1 MTSRGPS
8 HTWPPTS
15 PDLDL
20 SPQRRLE
27 LSFSLASRAFR
38 LAGLA
43 VGLGLS
49 ALTAYQRSQA
59 QQMSSHAERH
69 GHLDA
74 TAGREVV
81 YCHACAGEWYRD
93 ENGLTCPECHGEI
106 TEIVCFPTLP
116 LPVQNANHYIQ
127 IDPANDPR
135 DFDHHS
141 SASTS
146 PEHHP
151 YDSDPEEADI
161 DEHAQHGFVFRR
173 SVRDGPNHPHH
184 HDPATAPTYE
194 RFWDMLNG
202 FGPRAPGGNGSF
214 PPSPGEHEQPQE
226 PNFGPRI
233 HRTTFTS
240 GPLGG
245 TTSVTIVSGPIHA
258 TSRGPAGAP
267 GGETFQEYAQPPFQL
282 AERPGGLRVTAIS
295 MTIGANQRASF
306 FQNML
311 RDIVPPPPAHNHGGE
326 EGAGGPPPGLARSL
340 QDILNLLNPAN
351 AMHGDAVYSQEAL
364 DRIITGLME
373 ANPQSNAA
381 PPATEEALKN
391 LERKPIDK
399 QMLGSEGKAECT
411 ICIDEMKEG
420 DMATF
425 LPCNHWFHEEC
436 VTLWLKEHNTCPICR
451 TPIEKTDRS
460 GNNNGGNGNNNNNN
474 NSGDGNQSQSPNPG
488 PNSDQPN
495 PFGTRASFTF
505 TPNQWTTFDSP
516 HSHTRSM
523 RFSRPP
529 SQSQSR
535 LNEALRTISNRQ
547 QERER
552 ERERERGET
561 SGFSYDTSRLQRRSS
576 HSPTSPRATAP
587 SEHGARMRQRSPSQ
601 SSRRSAA
608 DSDQQRRQSS
618 HGPISWLRDRFGG
631 GGPGNGPPRE
641 GRRE

>member
-1 MTSRGPS
+1 
-8 HTWPPTS
+8 
-15 PDLDL
+15 
-20 SPQRRLE
+20 
-27 LSFSLASRAFR
+27 
-38 LAGLA
+38 
-43 VGLGLS
+43 
-49 ALTAYQRSQA
+49 
-59 QQMSSHAERH
+59 MSSHAERH

-74 TAGREVV
+74 TTGREVV

-93 ENGLTCPECHGEI
+93 ESGLTCPECHGEI
-106 TEIVCFPTLP
+106 TEI
-116 LPVQNANHYIQ
+116 

-151 YDSDPEEADI
+151 FDSDPEEADI
-161 DEHAQHGFVFRR
+161 DEHTQHGFAFRR
-173 SVRDGPNHPHH
+173 SVRDGPDHLHH
-184 HDPATAPTYE
+184 HDPAIPPTFE
-194 RFWDMLNG
+194 RFFDMING
-202 FGPRAPGGNGSF
+202 FGPRTPGGNSSF
-214 PPSPGEHEQPQE
+214 PASPGEREQPSG

-233 HRTTFTS
+233 HRTTFHS
-240 GPLGG
+240 GPFGG
-245 TTSVTIVSGPIHA
+245 STSVTIVSGPIHA
-258 TSRGPAGAP
+258 TQSGPAGPP
-267 GGETFQEYAQPPFQL
+267 GGEMFQEYAEPPFQL
-282 AERPGGLRVTAIS
+282 AERPGDLRVTAIS
-295 MTIGANQRASF
+295 MTIGANRRPSF
-306 FQNML
+306 FQNIL
-311 RDIVPPPPAHNHGGE
+311 RDIGPPPAAQNQGGE

-340 QDILNLLNPAN
+340 QDILNLLSPAN

-399 QMLGSEGKAECT
+399 EMLGSEGKAECT

-425 LPCNHWFHEEC
+425 LPCHHWFHEEC

-460 GNNNGGNGNNNNNN
+460 GNNSGGNGGNGGNGNGNNNN
-474 NSGDGNQSQSPNPG
+474 GDNNQSQG
-488 PNSDQPN
+488 PNSGSSSNQPS
-495 PFGTRASFTF
+495 PFATRASFAF
-505 TPNQWTTFDSP
+505 TPNQWGGFDTP
-516 HSHTRSM
+516 HSHTRQM

-552 ERERERGET
+552 ERERERDRGT
-561 SGFSYDTSRLQRRSS
+561 SSGFSYDTSRLQRRSS

-601 SSRRSAA
+601 SSRRSEA
-608 DSDQQRRQSS
+608 DSDQQRRQSN
-618 HGPISWLRDRFGG
+618 GPISWLRDRFGG
-631 GGPGNGPPRE
+631 GGPGNGSPRE
-641 GRRE
+641 GRRQ